1 MKPGVMPYTV
11 AWGACG
17 RGHLGLMPLLMCSSV
32 SLKMSEPCVAQEKG
46 AELLVKCGAE
56 GIARRKNNNGVEFD
70 RLRDKRNFQKG
81 GNSPFLGWI
90 LCSHFSA
97 GKCLL
102 YLIREHFM
110 YQFLSIIY
118 WRSNSIISPCTA

>member
-1 MKPGVMPYTV
+1 MPCTV

-32 SLKMSEPCVAQEKG
+32 SLTMSEPCVTEEKG
-46 AELLVKCGAE
+46 AELLVKCLAE
-56 GIARRKNNNGVEFD
+56 STAHRKNNNEVEFD

-90 LCSHFSA
+90 LCPHFSA
-97 GKCLL
+97 GKCFLC
-102 YLIREHFM
+102 LIREHFV
-110 YQFLSIIY
+110 YWFLSIIY
-118 WRSNSIISPCTA
+118 GRSNSIISPCTE